1 VVPIWAHPC
10 SARRSTLAAHLTLLL
25 TSLLLAASLGAN
37 LWLAHRAADSDRR
50 LENWSAGIDQVQV
63 LRTEGG
69 LLQVSTLRAPETFK
83 AVKPHD
89 VLGIDLGATTTHI
102 RVPATYHYHIELA
115 REWKLRVRPDGTV
128 IVVAPAVKPTLPVAI
143 DTARLER
150 QAEGRWSLFTGAREL
165 QALERT
171 ITQTLADKAA
181 SPGYVAFQR
190 EAARQTV
197 AEFVQRW
204 MLTQER
210 WQGARAAAA
219 SAAAGGAPAV
229 RVFFADEPIAAL
241 PDWAP
246 AAEPPRA
253 VAPAP

>member
-1 VVPIWAHPC
+1 ML
-10 SARRSTLAAHLTLLL
+10 RLTLLV
-25 TSLLLAASLGAN
+25 TSLLLAASLAAN
-37 LWLAHRAADSDRR
+37 LWLARRGTEADRR
-50 LENWSAGIDQVQV
+50 LQSWSAGIDQVEV

-69 LLQVSTLRAPETFK
+69 LLQVSTIRAPETFK

-89 VLGIDLGATTTHI
+89 LLGIDLGATTTHI
-102 RVPATYHYHIELA
+102 RVPATYHFHIELA
-115 REWKLRVRPDGTV
+115 REWKLRIRPDGTV
-128 IVVAPAVKPTLPVAI
+128 VVIAPAVKPTLPVAI

-171 ITQTLADKAA
+171 ITATLAEKAA

-210 WQGARAAAA
+210 WKPARAAAA
-219 SAAAGGAPAV
+219 SQAAAGSAAV
-229 RVFFADEPIAAL
+229 RVLFADEPIASL
-241 PDWAP
+241 PDWAGP
-246 AAEPPRA
+246 AATPRA
-253 VAPAP
+253 VPPAPAP

>member
-1 VVPIWAHPC
+1 ML
-10 SARRSTLAAHLTLLL
+10 RLTLLVL
-25 TSLLLAASLGAN
+25 SLLLAASLAAN
-37 LWLAHRAADSDRR
+37 LWLARGKADSDRR
-50 LENWSAGIDQVQV
+50 LHSWSASLDQVEV

-69 LLQVSTLRAPETFK
+69 LLQVSTIRAPETLE

-89 VLGIDLGATTTHI
+89 LLGFDLGATTTHI

-128 IVVAPAVKPTLPVAI
+128 LVVAPAVKPTLPVAI
-143 DTARLER
+143 DTARLEKR
-150 QAEGRWSLFTGAREL
+150 AEGRWSLFTGTREL

-171 ITQTLADKAA
+171 ITKTLAGKAA

-210 WQGARAAAA
+210 WKHARAAAA
-219 SAAAGGAPAV
+219 SQAASGGAAV
-229 RVFFADEPIAAL
+229 RVLFADEPIAAL

-246 AAEPPRA
+246 PAAPAVPPRA
-253 VAPAP
+253 AP

>member
-1 VVPIWAHPC
+1 ML
-10 SARRSTLAAHLTLLL
+10 RLTLLVL
-25 TSLLLAASLGAN
+25 SLLLAASLAAN
-37 LWLAHRAADSDRR
+37 LWPSRRAADSDRR
-50 LENWSAGIDQVQV
+50 LQTWSASLDQVEV

-69 LLQVSTLRAPETFK
+69 LLQVSTIRAPETFK

-89 VLGIDLGATTTHI
+89 ILGFDLGATTTHI

-128 IVVAPAVKPTLPVAI
+128 IVIAPAVKPTLPVAI

-150 QAEGRWSLFTGAREL
+150 QAEGRWSLFTGAREIE
-165 QALERT
+165 ALERT

-204 MLTQER
+204 LLTQER
-210 WQGARAAAA
+210 WKAAREAARASQAAQ
-219 SAAAGGAPAV
+219 AGGGPAV
-229 RVFFADEPIAAL
+229 RVLFADEPIAAL
-241 PDWAP
+241 PESAAP
-246 AAEPPRA
+246 
-253 VAPAP
+253 VAPPAPQAPTP

>member
-1 VVPIWAHPC
+1 ML
-10 SARRSTLAAHLTLLL
+10 RLTLLL
-25 TSLLLAASLGAN
+25 TSVLLAASLAAN
-37 LWLAHRAADSDRR
+37 LWLARRAADSDRR
-50 LENWSAGIDQVQV
+50 LENWSASLDQVEV

-69 LLQVSTLRAPETFK
+69 LLQVSTIRAPETFK

-89 VLGIDLGATTTHI
+89 LLGFDLGATTTHI

-128 IVVAPAVKPTLPVAI
+128 IVIAPPVRPTLPVAI

-165 QALERT
+165 EALERT
-171 ITQTLADKAA
+171 ITQSLAEKAA

-210 WQGARAAAA
+210 WKGALNAAAA
-219 SAAAGGAPAV
+219 RQAGGGGLTV
-229 RVFFADEPIAAL
+229 RVLFADEPIAAL
-241 PDWAP
+241 PDALATSP
-246 AAEPPRA
+246 SRPP
-253 VAPAP
+253 APAP

>member
-1 VVPIWAHPC
+1 ML
-10 SARRSTLAAHLTLLL
+10 RLTLLV
-25 TSLLLAASLGAN
+25 TSLLLAASLAAN
-37 LWLAHRAADSDRR
+37 LWLARRSADSDRR
-50 LENWSAGIDQVQV
+50 LQSWSAGIDQVEV

-69 LLQVSTLRAPETFK
+69 LLQVSTIRAPETFK

-89 VLGIDLGATTTHI
+89 LLGIDLGATTTHI

-115 REWKLRVRPDGTV
+115 REWQLRVRPDGMV
-128 IVVAPAVKPTLPVAI
+128 VVVAPAVKPTLPVAI

-150 QAEGRWSLFTGAREL
+150 QAEGRWSLFTGPREL

-171 ITQTLADKAA
+171 ITQALAEKAA

-204 MLTQER
+204 MLAQER
-210 WQGARAAAA
+210 WKPARTAAA
-219 SAAAGGAPAV
+219 SQAGGGTAGV
-229 RVFFADEPIAAL
+229 RVLFADEPIAAL
-241 PDWAP
+241 PDWAGP
-246 AAEPPRA
+246 AAPPRA
-253 VAPAP
+253 LPAAPAP